1 LKAILVIIAIFIS
14 SFSFGQVTFVV
25 DELPEGHDYSK
36 SMYISGDFENWSG
49 GSDEFKLTQND
60 KQYSITLPSEY
71 CNLLFKFTLG
81 SWSSVELNSDEAALD
96 NRAYNC
102 SGSRETVNISIKN
115 WTTAGGVKKLKSTAR
130 KNVQVF
136 EEEFE
141 MPQLNRKRKIWVY
154 LPPDYDKTKEHYPVL
169 YMHDGQNLFDNV
181 TSFAGEWNVDE
192 TLDRLYN
199 DLGFKLIV
207 VGIDNGGK
215 YRLNEYSPWDN
226 PEYDKGDGAAY
237 ADFIVNTLKPHV
249 DKTFRTRSDASNTAM
264 MGSSMGGLISHY
276 IGLNYSDVFGKVGVF
291 SPAFWYAPQSF
302 DLAKSQNLSKH
313 QKMYLLAGGQEG
325 GNVQFEQINQTVKD
339 MNRMVELLK
348 ENDFPTENIDSK
360 VVPFGKHNEKL
371 WRESFEESIVWLF
384 DLKKQV
390 LGNPERIFESINQTS
405 SGIEINVNDGKYV
418 VQYYTNDIV
427 ETSFIPKGENFKDES
442 HAVILNPSNIDLTI
456 DTKESSHFI
465 NSQGIDVTIHH
476 QPFQISY
483 SYNGKPVTSE
493 KKGYHN
499 TDYGEA
505 IQMNVSQKEVLYGAG
520 SRALGMNRRG
530 NRLQLYN
537 KAHYGY
543 EDRSPLMNYTMPIV
557 ISSNKYMIHFDNAPI
572 GYLDLDS
579 KMDNTITYE
588 TISGRK
594 TYQVIVGETWEDL
607 IDNYT
612 DLTGKQPLPPRWVF
626 GNFASRFGYHS
637 QKEVEQ
643 TITKF
648 KEDKI
653 PVDAVI
659 LDVFWFGKDI
669 QGHMGNLE
677 FLKDSFPE
685 PKKMIKNFKDQ
696 GVKTTLITE
705 PFILS
710 TSKRW
715 DEAVKE
721 NILAK
726 DSLENPYTFDF
737 YFGNSGIIDIYNKK
751 AENWFWNIY
760 KEIDKMGVDGVWGDL
775 GEPEMHPSDIFH
787 ATGTADEVH
796 NIYGHDWARLVYEG
810 YAKDIPNKRPFI
822 LMRAG
827 YSGSQR
833 YGMIPWSGD
842 VNRTW
847 GGLHPQVEIALQ
859 MGMQGLGYMHS
870 DLGGFGGDNLDD
882 QLYTRWLQYGVFQ
895 PIFRPHAQEV
905 VPSEPVYREEKTKQ
919 VAKES
924 INLRY
929 RMLPYTYQ
937 TAFENSQTGISFMRP
952 LFYEDDNPELF
963 DNSSEFLWGNDILV
977 SPIIDPNIKEQEV
990 YFPKNNVWFD
1000 FYSDDKVQ
1008 GGQSVSVRTKENSI
1022 PTFVRAGAFI
1032 PMTKL
1037 VQTTD
1042 DYSFNNFDLHY
1053 YYDESVLVSE
1063 REFYNDDGLTNGAY
1077 DKGQY
1082 EILEFEF
1089 KKEKRGL
1096 EFEFDAEI
1104 GENYQSEEKQIK
1116 LIVHSLKKLPKRI
1129 KINGKRRMFYL
1140 ENEGKNVV
1148 IPITWDTSEE
1158 LDITMKLKK

>member
-1 LKAILVIIAIFIS
+1 MKAILLILAIFIS
-14 SFSFGQVTFVV
+14 NLSFGQITFVV
-25 DELPEGHDYSK
+25 DELPEGHDFSK
-36 SMYISGDFENWSG
+36 SIYISGDFENWSG

-71 CNLLFKFTLG
+71 CNFLFKFTLG

-96 NRAYNC
+96 NRVYNC
-102 SGSRETVNISIKN
+102 SGSPETVNILIKN
-115 WTTAGGVKKLKSTAR
+115 WTTAGGAKKLKSTAR
-130 KNVQVF
+130 RNVQVF
-136 EEEFE
+136 AEEFD

-154 LPPDYDKTKEHYPVL
+154 LPPDYDETKEHFPVL

-192 TLDRLYN
+192 TLDRLFN

-207 VGIDNGGK
+207 VGIDNGGAH
-215 YRLNEYSPWDN
+215 RLNEYSPWDN
-226 PEYDKGDGAAY
+226 PEYDKGDGTAY
-237 ADFIVNTLKPHV
+237 ADFIVNTLKPEI
-249 DKTFRTRSDASNTAM
+249 DKSFRTLQDASYTAI

-276 IGLNYSDVFGKVGVF
+276 IGLKYSDVFGKVGVF

-302 DLAKSQNLSKH
+302 DLANSQTLSKN
-313 QKMYLLAGGQEG
+313 QRMYFLAGGRED
-325 GNVQFEQINQTVKD
+325 GNTQFEQINQTVKD

-348 ENDFPTENIDSK
+348 ENDFPSENIDSK
-360 VVPFGKHNEKL
+360 VVPYGKHNEKL
-371 WRESFEESIVWLF
+371 WRENFEEAISWLY
-384 DLKKQV
+384 DLEKPI
-390 LGNPERIFESINQTS
+390 LGNSERTFDSFNQTD
-405 SGIEINVNDGKYV
+405 SGIEIKVNDGKYLIK
-418 VQYYTNDIV
+418 YYSDLIV
-427 ETSFIPKGENFKDES
+427 ETTFVPKGQNFKDES
-442 HAVILNPSNIDLTI
+442 HAVIMNPSDIDLTVVS
-456 DTKESSHFI
+456 KGNVHNV
-465 NSQGIDVTIHH
+465 NSNGIDVTINH

-483 SYNGKPVTSE
+483 SYKGKPITSE
-493 KKGYHN
+493 KKGYHK

-505 IQMNVSQKEVLYGAG
+505 IQMNVSKKEVLYGAG

-594 TYQVIVGETWEDL
+594 TYQVIVGDSWYDL
-607 IDNYT
+607 VDNYT
-612 DLTGKQPLPPRWVF
+612 DLTGKQPMPPRWVF

-637 QKEVEQ
+637 QNEVEQ
-643 TITKF
+643 TIAKF
-648 KEDKI
+648 KEDEI

-710 TSKRW
+710 TSNRW

-721 NILAK
+721 DILAK
-726 DSLENPYTFDF
+726 DSLGNPYTFDF
-737 YFGNSGIIDIYNKK
+737 YFGNTGIIDIYNKK

-760 KEIDKMGVDGVWGDL
+760 KEIDEMGVDGVWGDL
-775 GEPEMHPSDIFH
+775 GEPEMHPSNLLH
-787 ATGTADEVH
+787 VTGTADEVH

-810 YAKDIPNKRPFI
+810 YAKDYPNKRPFI

-833 YGMIPWSGD
+833 FGLIPWSGD
-842 VNRTW
+842 VNRSW

-870 DLGGFGGDNLDD
+870 DLGGFGGDKIDD
-882 QLYTRWLQYGVFQ
+882 ELYTRWLQYGVFQ
-895 PIFRPHAQEV
+895 PLFRPHAQDI

-919 VAKES
+919 LAKES
-924 INLRY
+924 IEMRY
-929 RMLPYTYQ
+929 RMLPYNYNL
-937 TAFENSQTGISFMRP
+937 AFENHTKGTPFMCP
-952 LFYEDDNPELF
+952 LFFKEDNRDLLT
-963 DNSSEFLWGNDILV
+963 NSSTYLWGNDFLV
-977 SPIIDPNIKEQEV
+977 TPLVNQEVKEKEV
-990 YFPKNNVWFD
+990 YFPKNSVWYD
-1000 FYSDDKVQ
+1000 FYSNDKVQ
-1008 GGQSVSVRTKENSI
+1008 GGQSIIVKTKENSI
-1022 PTFVRAGAFI
+1022 PTYIKAGAFI
-1032 PMTKL
+1032 PMAEL
-1037 VQTTD
+1037 VQSTD
-1042 DYSFNNFDLHY
+1042 EYSFNNFDLHY
-1053 YYDESVLVSE
+1053 YFDETIMESE
-1063 REFYNDDGLTNGAY
+1063 REFYNDDGLTKNAFE
-1077 DKGQY
+1077 KGEY

-1089 KKEKRGL
+1089 EKNKSCL
-1096 EFEFDAEI
+1096 EFEFEPKL
-1104 GENYQSEEKQIK
+1104 GSKYSSEEKQIK
-1116 LIVHSLKKLPKRI
+1116 LIIHNLEKLPKQV
-1129 KINGKRRMFYL
+1129 KINGKKRLFYF
-1140 ENEGKNVV
+1140 ETEGKNVV
-1148 IPITWDTSEE
+1148 IPLTWNTAEE
-1158 LDITMKLKK
+1158 TVIKIKLKK